1 MSLLAEWIQHKKEL
15 VNVRTE
21 HWNYLKT
28 KKQNKNGKHSI
39 CEKQISQPKM
49 CLYGDLK
56 AAKEEILAEFD
67 ERHQIT
73 VKKFRFSAPHT
84 WLKQIKHT
92 T

>member
-56 AAKEEILAEFD
+56 AAKEEEMGWKNI
-67 ERHQIT
+67 
-73 VKKFRFSAPHT
+73 
-84 WLKQIKHT
+84 
-92 T
+92 